1 MRINTLFLPGF
12 SNRLMG
18 SRVRGIAG
26 QLTQG
31 SLDGLA
37 TVTARFIP
45 ERWFAEVGKR
55 RRTYTPFV
63 TFCAF
68 LGQVLQRDGSC
79 REAVRRV
86 QAWCHALA
94 LPEPDDSTS
103 AYCQARVRLGVECLQ
118 RVHELPVQKLS
129 RRITPTDLWQGK
141 VVKVID
147 GCGIS
152 MPDTEANRGT
162 YPYAGCQKP
171 GCGFPTG
178 KFVGV
183 FSLAGG
189 HLLRFVHASWK
200 NHELKLARP
209 LVGCVQRGEV
219 LLADRGF
226 CGWGFIALLQSKG
239 AGVVMRLHQKRRA
252 GNGRT
257 VWNRPQRLAGW
268 REESWVALPEQ
279 IEVRLLTFQVAVP
292 GYRTRTV
299 TLATTLLD
307 ETAYPD
313 DALIAL
319 YRRRWEVENDFRDI
333 KTTLGLDVLRT
344 RTPEMIERE
353 VLMQAIAY
361 NLVCAILQDSA
372 RTHAVPVD
380 RLSFKGA
387 LATLRH
393 WAPLMLKASARAQQT
408 VYNHILLALAADQVP
423 LRPNRSEPRAV
434 KRRPKV
440 YQHLTKPRH
449 AMVVSA
455 SRSLKK

>member
-12 SNRLMG
+12 SQRLMG
-18 SRVRGIAG
+18 SRLRGIAG
-26 QLTQG
+26 QLTQE

-37 TVTARFIP
+37 LVTARFIP
-45 ERWFAEVGKR
+45 ERWFSQESERKR
-55 RRTYTPFV
+55 VYTPYV

-68 LGQVLQRDGSC
+68 LGQVLQRGGSC

-103 AYCQARVRLGVECLQ
+103 GYCQARLRLSAKCLA
-118 RVHELPVQKLS
+118 RVHELLVHKLT
-129 RRITPTDLWQGK
+129 RRIPQSDLWQGK

-152 MPDTEANRGT
+152 MPDTDENRAV

-183 FSLAGG
+183 FSLAGA

-200 NHELKLARP
+200 NHELKLARS
-209 LVGCVQRGEV
+209 LAGCVRPGEV
-219 LLADRGF
+219 LLGDRGF
-226 CGWGFIALLQSKG
+226 CGWGFIALLQGKG
-239 AGVVMRLHQKRRA
+239 ADVVMRLHQRRRQ

-257 VWNRPQRLAGW
+257 VWKRPQRLTGW
-268 REESWVALPEQ
+268 LEESWDAFPDQ
-279 IEVRLLTFQVAVP
+279 IVVRLLTFQVAIS

-313 DALIAL
+313 EALIAL
-319 YRRRWEVENDFRDI
+319 YRRRWEVENNFRDI

-344 RTPEMIERE
+344 LTPEMIERE

-372 RTHAVPVD
+372 CTHGVPLD

-387 LATLRH
+387 LAALRH
-393 WAPLMLKASARAQQT
+393 WAPLCMKASARRQRII
-408 VYNHILLALAADQVP
+408 YESILLALASDLVP
-423 LRPNRSEPRAV
+423 LRPDRSEPRAV

-440 YQHLTKPRH
+440 YQLLTKPRRH
-449 AMVVSA
+449 MVVSA
-455 SRSLKK
+455 SRDLKK